1 MNAGVINRT
10 KKYFAIALVSIVGL
24 LTINNALF
32 LHMHR
37 LANGS
42 LVVHAHPF
50 SKSNQTDSAAKSH
63 QHSKVEFQFLD
74 SLLLL
79 FANNISTTEIVIS
92 TNWQEYIFN
101 YQFSNLEN
109 SPQKITNKAPPSI
122 V

>member
-10 KKYFAIALVSIVGL
+10 KKYFAISLISIVGL
-24 LTINNALF
+24 LTLNNALF

-50 SKSNQTDSAAKSH
+50 SKSNQPENSAKSH
-63 QHSKVEFQFLD
+63 QHSKVELQFLD

-79 FANNISTTEIVIS
+79 FANNFKTTDTVVLTS
-92 TNWQEYIFN
+92 WQEFSIN